1 MAEMNAA
8 EAYQAYLVPNV
19 FGPWAELVIKAASL
33 QPGER
38 VLDVA
43 CGSGTA
49 ARSAAAAIG
58 PRGAVIGV
66 DLDEAM
72 LAVARNVTV
81 AEGSAAITWQ
91 HADAMN
97 LPFPAASFDA
107 VLCFEGIQFM
117 PDRTRA
123 LSGFRRLLKPSGR
136 LIGTIWGPLRENAGY
151 QAIAEGLARFVSP
164 DAARFPP
171 FALDDAAVVR
181 GLLADAGFTR
191 ISVEPRTIMRPAPS
205 AATFIDWVAS
215 GAPTI
220 RHKVA
225 QLAEKDRAAFVAFV
239 GERLEPFR
247 RNDMLE
253 LPMMRHVLEA
263 AVP

>member
-1 MAEMNAA
+1 MNAA

-19 FGPWAELVIKAASL
+19 FGPWAELVIGAAGL
-33 QPGER
+33 QPGQR

-43 CGSGTA
+43 CGSGVA
-49 ARSAAAAIG
+49 ARTAAAAIG
-58 PRGAVIGV
+58 PRSTVIGV
-66 DLDEAM
+66 DIDQAM
-72 LAVARNVTV
+72 LAVAREVPV

-91 HADAMN
+91 HADALA
-97 LPFPAASFDA
+97 LPFPAASFDT

-117 PDRTRA
+117 PDRAKA
-123 LSGFRRLLKPSGR
+123 LAGFRQVLKPSGR
-136 LIGTIWGPLRENAGY
+136 LIGTLWGPLRESPGY
-151 QAIAEGLARFVSP
+151 QAIADGLAHFVSP

-171 FALDDAAVVR
+171 FALNDPIVIR
-181 GLLADAGFTR
+181 QLLADAGFAR
-191 ISVEPRTIMRPAPS
+191 ISVEPRSITRPAPS

-225 QLAEKDRAAFVAFV
+225 QLAEKDRAAFVDFV
-239 GERLEPFR
+239 TQRLEPYR

-253 LPMMRHVLEA
+253 LPLMRHVLEA